1 MGKLISDKFA
11 AWQEECE
18 QRFQQLKANEEE
30 LNRIFI
36 DIYGLQ
42 DELTPEVEDKD
53 VTVRRADLTREIK
66 SLLSYAVGCLFGRYS
81 LDVDGLVYAGG
92 EWDDSKYVTL
102 KPITDNVLPLCDEEY
117 FGENDLVNRI
127 VEFVRVVYGADTLEE
142 NLAFIAKALGSKG
155 NTSREI
161 IRNYFLKDFFA
172 DHCKIY
178 QKRPIYWMFDSG
190 KKNGFKA
197 LVYLHR
203 WDADTTGRVYNNY
216 LSPLL
221 RTYAQQI
228 VQENNVIS
236 SSNDA
241 RTVSTAQKRLD
252 KLKLQQEECEKYE
265 KNIAHLAA
273 LRITRDLD
281 DGVKVNYVKAQT
293 AADGKNLNV
302 LATIK

>member
-1 MGKLISDKFA
+1 MGRLISDKFA

-81 LDVDGLVYAGG
+81 LDAEGLVYAGG
-92 EWDDSKYVTL
+92 EWDASKYVTL
-102 KPITDNVLPLCDEEY
+102 QPVKDNVLPLCDEEY

-252 KLKLQQEECEKYE
+252 KLKLQQEELPSTLPPCASRW
-265 KNIAHLAA
+265 IWM
-273 LRITRDLD
+273 
-281 DGVKVNYVKAQT
+281 T
-293 AADGKNLNV
+293 A
-302 LATIK
+302 

>member
-1 MGKLISDKFA
+1 MGRLISDKFA

-81 LDVDGLVYAGG
+81 LDAEGLVYAGG
-92 EWDDSKYVTL
+92 EWDASKYVTL
-102 KPITDNVLPLCDEEY
+102 QPVKDNVLPLCDEEY
-117 FGENDLVNRI
+117 FEDNDLVNRI

-142 NLAFIAKALGSKG
+142 NLAVIAKALGNKG

-161 IRNYFLKDFFA
+161 IRNYFLKDFYA

-178 QKRPIYWMFDSG
+178 QKRPIYWMYDSG
-190 KKNGFKA
+190 KKSGFKA

-236 SSNDA
+236 SSSDA
-241 RTVSTAQKRLD
+241 RTVSLAQKRLD

-265 KNIAHLAA
+265 KDIAHLAA
-273 LRITRDLD
+273 LRIAPDLD

-302 LATIK
+302 LAPIK